1 MAAARWFTSRW
12 AVRAAVILGVAVT
25 VLVLFGQDRGRTP
38 INFHERDL
46 IRRAEPE
53 PPLLGW
59 ISAQASA
66 LAADSLQRGREGQL
80 ARLWVGAETWIT
92 RRTPLRREH
101 LAAGLHAAATALF
114 IALVWSLERERTLTL
129 FSGILFAVHPAQA
142 QAVIW
147 TASRGI
153 LLAGTLLLGAALCI
167 SRVRLFIPR
176 SRDEPGD
183 EDDPGGIPLMA
194 RSLGLLAGA
203 MVLYVLASL
212 AAPVAVAALPLLLL
226 VALRRLE
233 VSRPLGLVLVL
244 AVTAIVVFVFGQRP
258 DHVSWW
264 IGGAVRDLTHLFWPF
279 GIGPSDAAGALATW
293 IGVGILAILAAAA
306 LLAPIRP
313 AFYAA
318 WTLLGIAALRPPESV
333 SASSVDL
340 FLAVGGFAALTSLAA
355 RPAAQALSGR
365 LGSLPRLAGPLV
377 PAFLVA
383 ILATLCATRI
393 GVFRDD
399 LTFWRSAV
407 RLAPRSWEA
416 HYRLGLELQARG
428 HLIGASEHYRAA
440 IGLAPR
446 ASPAYTALGV
456 VRELQGK
463 PKEALNLY
471 RNAARW
477 NPEDYAA
484 FRNLSLLYADLR
496 RWDEADRAARQAVR
510 LQPMSGEAR
519 STLGAILMSQGAPG
533 PAQAQ
538 LLEAI
543 RLDPQYAN
551 AYFNLG
557 VVYERRARPEDALRA
572 FERAVA
578 LDPANVEA
586 RIHLEA
592 LRSGWRGPVRGAAK
606 PRLGKDGS

>member
-38 INFHERDL
+38 LNFHERDL

-59 ISAQASA
+59 LSAQASA
-66 LAADSLQRGREGQL
+66 LAPDSLQRGREGHL
-80 ARLWVGAETWIT
+80 ARVWVGAETWIT

-101 LAAGLHAAATALF
+101 LAAGLHAVAAALF
-114 IALVWSLERERTLTL
+114 IALVWSLDRERTLAL

-142 QAVIW
+142 QPVIW
-147 TASRGI
+147 SASRGI

-167 SRVRLFIPR
+167 ARVRLPVPG
-176 SRDEPGD
+176 SGDEPGD

-194 RSLGLLAGA
+194 RSLGLLAVA
-203 MVLYVLASL
+203 MVFYALASL

-233 VSRPLGLVLVL
+233 VSRPLGLLLVL
-244 AVTAIVVFVFGQRP
+244 AAVAVVLYVFGQRP
-258 DHVSWW
+258 EHVAWW

-279 GIGPSDAAGALATW
+279 GIGPSDSAGDLTTW

-318 WTLLGIAALRPPESV
+318 WTILAIGAMRPPESG

-340 FLAVGGFAALTSLAA
+340 FLATGGFAALASLAA

-365 LGSLPRLAGPLV
+365 LGALPRLAGPLV
-377 PAFLVA
+377 PALLVV
-383 ILATLCATRI
+383 ILATLCALRI
-393 GVFRDD
+393 DVFRDD

-407 RLAPRSWEA
+407 RLAPRSWDA

-440 IGLAPR
+440 IGLAPH

-463 PKEALNLY
+463 QSQALTLY
-471 RNAARW
+471 RNAVSW

-484 FRNLSLLYADLR
+484 FRNLSLLYADLG
-496 RWDEADRAARQAVR
+496 RWEEAERAAREAIRVE
-510 LQPMSGEAR
+510 PASAEAR
-519 STLGAILMSQGAPG
+519 STLGAILMSEGAPG

-543 RLDPQYAN
+543 RLDPHYAN

-578 LDPANVEA
+578 LDPANVQA

-592 LRSGWRGPVRGAAK
+592 LRSGWRGPVRGTAK
-606 PRLGKDGS
+606 PRTGKDGL